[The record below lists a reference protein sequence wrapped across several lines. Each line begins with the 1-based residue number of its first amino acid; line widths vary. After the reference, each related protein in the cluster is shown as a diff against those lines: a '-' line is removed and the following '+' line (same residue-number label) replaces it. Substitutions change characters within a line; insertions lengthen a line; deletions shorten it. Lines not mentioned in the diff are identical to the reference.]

1 MCCTCADVSN
11 IAFWLTDRPIFAKY
25 RHADIGA
32 WLKQYQ
38 CWLGEINL
46 QPVCNDFDVTNKIK
60 TTDPVTV
67 EQEIA
72 RLYRLLYP
80 RVAPLEMTRAFAD
93 VAKLYAG
100 RYPGYLACDTSYHN
114 LQHVLD
120 VTLAM
125 ARLMDGYERS
135 RGQLPPLG
143 GRLFQLGIVCALFH
157 DIGYLRR
164 DDDLNAH
171 NGAVYTLNHVSRGAT
186 FVAQYLPTIGFE
198 DFSQAAAE
206 LLHFTGFEKRVADIS
221 IHDPLLRTLGS
232 LLGSADII
240 AQMADR
246 CYLEKCRDR
255 LYPEFLWGGIAE
267 KPKSSG
273 EVEVVFS
280 SGDDLVKKTPI
291 FFESAVNRLE
301 YDLGG
306 AYNYAASHFGGFNL
320 YLYAATKNVHF
331 AKQFSVNP
339 RYNLRRA
346 LPTAL
351 IADGDEG

>member
-1 MCCTCADVSN
+1 MRQTISELA
-11 IAFWLTDRPIFAKY
+11 RE
-25 RHADIGA
+25 IG
-32 WLKQYQ
+32 
-38 CWLGEINL
+38 L
-46 QPVCNDFDVTNKIK
+46 QPRRNDFDVTNRIR

-80 RVAPLEMTRAFAD
+80 GAASRQMTQAFVD
-93 VAKLYAG
+93 VAKLYSGHYAG
-100 RYPGYLACDTSYHN
+100 YRACDTSYHN

-135 RGQLPPLG
+135 RGELPCLG
-143 GRLFQLGIVCALFH
+143 VKLFQLGIVCALFH
-157 DIGYLRR
+157 DMGYLRR
-164 DDDLNAH
+164 DDDLNAP
-171 NGAVYTLNHVSRGAT
+171 NGAVYTINHVSRGAA
-186 FVAQYLPTIGFE
+186 FVAGYLPGIGFDE
-198 DFSQAAAE
+198 YSEAGAE
-206 LLHFTGFEKRVADIS
+206 LLHFTGFEKRVADIL
-221 IHDPLLRTLGS
+221 INDPLLRTLGS

-255 LYPEFLWGGIAE
+255 LYPEFVWGGVAE

-273 EVEVVFS
+273 EVEVLFS

-301 YDLGG
+301 EDLGG

-320 YLYAATKNVHF
+320 YLHAATKNVHF
-331 AKQFSVNP
+331 AKQFGVNP
-339 RYNLRRA
+339 RHTLRRSP
-346 LPTAL
+346 PTAL
-351 IADGDEG
+351 PIESEND